1 VIFRARHLQEDGLF
15 ECYLAEHC
23 GEPLE
28 PPAAEHLT
36 DCAECRARYGDLR
49 RFMDALRTEADSE
62 LDETFPPER
71 QRAQQQQIARRVE
84 HLGHHARVISFPGRQ
99 PGQPSPSASSRVAHH
114 WLGLSAAAGLVIGVG
129 LGTGY
134 YSLAPSGARQTVA
147 TRSIAESVKAPAPAT
162 LPDVVPAL
170 VTDINEQFLSELELA
185 LERPH
190 TSELLALDELT
201 PHVREVRVQLR

>member
-1 VIFRARHLQEDGLF
+1 MIFGARHLPEDGLF

-23 GEPLE
+23 GESLE

-62 LDETFPPER
+62 LDEIFPAER

-84 HLGHHARVISFPGRQ
+84 HLRHHARVISFPGRQ
-99 PGQPSPSASSRVAHH
+99 PGQSAPIATSRVAHH
-114 WLGLSAAAGLVIGVG
+114 WLGVAAAAGLVIGVG
-129 LGTGY
+129 LGTAY
-134 YSLAPSGARQTVA
+134 YSQAPGREQQTVA
-147 TRSIAESVKAPAPAT
+147 SQSIAAVEAPAPVAGPE
-162 LPDVVPAL
+162 LVPDL
-170 VTDINEQFLSELELA
+170 VSSINEQFLSELELA

-190 TSELLALDELT
+190 TSELVALDELT
-201 PHVREVRVQLR
+201 PHVREVRVKLR